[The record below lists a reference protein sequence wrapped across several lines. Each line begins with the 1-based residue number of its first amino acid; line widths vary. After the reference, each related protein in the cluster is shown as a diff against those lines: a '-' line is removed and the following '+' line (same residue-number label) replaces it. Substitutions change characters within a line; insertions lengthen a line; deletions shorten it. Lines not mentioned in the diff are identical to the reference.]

1 MGAARTGVGV
11 SMEQAW
17 CGPSGTSARSVVRR
31 IAEFV
36 HPEQVVGEPGGCA
49 GQSLEFRRVRS
60 LVLRPVVATEL
71 VSAPSFHVP
80 VTAMSHLVARRGSPA
95 DCCYSSPLSPD
106 HALMGH
112 RTTECSPA
120 LPYGPSPA
128 GSPKCLGG
136 HPGIPRPTSWCFESG
151 SDPSPCVPTNGR
163 HGPPA
168 RTSCWSPPP
177 ARRHPALTAGARGG
191 CGRPA
196 DATFDQRCVVR
207 VDVVGVQAGTP
218 QELQRLARSGGA
230 AEDCPVHADTGPAL
244 GIGGIE
250 DHAQR
255 RLDATSPAAARSLR
269 HVGRGIRPPALFPAC
284 RGVDRWGCP

>member
-163 HGPPA
+163 HGTPA
-168 RTSCWSPPP
+168 QHILLVAATRHPPP

-218 QELQRLARSGGA
+218 QELQRLARSGA
-230 AEDCPVHADTGPAL
+230 RPRIAPSTRTRGPPWAS
-244 GIGGIE
+244 GG
-250 DHAQR
+250 
-255 RLDATSPAAARSLR
+255 
-269 HVGRGIRPPALFPAC
+269 
-284 RGVDRWGCP
+284 